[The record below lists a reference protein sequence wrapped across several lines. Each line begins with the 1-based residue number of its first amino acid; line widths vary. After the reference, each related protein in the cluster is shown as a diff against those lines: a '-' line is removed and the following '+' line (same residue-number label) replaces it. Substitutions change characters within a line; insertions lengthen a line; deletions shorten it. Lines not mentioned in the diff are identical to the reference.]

1 MDISTLIGIAVGI
14 IGAIIGVTGWLSGRD
29 KKTSADG
36 EWRGVVNTKL
46 DTIGTAIIS
55 VSGDIKCVQNTLNDH
70 GKILAAHGTELAE
83 HGTAIANLG
92 VRVSSAEQRISKRKV
107 QAIE

>member
-14 IGAIIGVTGWLSGRD
+14 IGSIIGITGWLSGRD
-29 KKTSADG
+29 KKVSADG
-36 EWRGVVNTKL
+36 EWRGIVNTKL

-55 VSGDIKCVQNTLNDH
+55 VSGDIRCVQNTLDDH
-70 GKILAAHGTELAE
+70 GKILANHETRL
-83 HGTAIANLG
+83 TN
-92 VRVSSAEQRISKRKV
+92 AEQRISKRKI

>member
-14 IGAIIGVTGWLSGRD
+14 IGSIIGVTGWLSGRD

-36 EWRGVVNTKL
+36 EWRGGVNEKL
-46 DTIGTAIIS
+46 DTIGRAIIS

-70 GKILAAHGTELAE
+70 GKILANHETRLTQAE
-83 HGTAIANLG
+83 A
-92 VRVSSAEQRISKRKV
+92 RISKRKAQPV
-107 QAIE
+107 E

>member
-1 MDISTLIGIAVGI
+1 MDISTLIGIAVGV

-29 KKTSADG
+29 KKVSADG

-46 DTIGTAIIS
+46 DTIGTAIVS
-55 VSGDIKCVQNTLNDH
+55 VSGDIKCVQNTLDDH
-70 GKILAAHGTELAE
+70 GKILATHGTEIAE

-92 VRVSSAEQRISKRKV
+92 VRVTTAEARISKKKL
-107 QAIE
+107 QPLE